1 MGRGRAGQER
11 ALLPTLRSMVAVI
24 AEPAEWSRS
33 KRSEAGGAA
42 VAGRTWCRC
51 GGREMVSARVGGQSL
66 RQRTGARSRMRGGA
80 ECEERCGID
89 AEERDGEGDK
99 GQVPV

>member
-1 MGRGRAGQER
+1 MGRGRAGEEG

-33 KRSEAGGAA
+33 RRSEAGGAA
-42 VAGRTWCRC
+42 VAVRTWCRC

-66 RQRTGARSRMRGGA
+66 AAENRRKGQNERQGGMRG
-80 ECEERCGID
+80 EM
-89 AEERDGEGDK
+89 RD
-99 GQVPV
+99 